1 MDALGLFLLRY
12 HAVHG
17 GFVDD
22 LFAGLDDAQ
31 VRARPHGLNS
41 VVWLV
46 WHATRVE
53 DAAFNG
59 PGGGGLRRTSGDKA
73 KNGRGKN
80 AEADESRQ

>member
-53 DAAFNG
+53 DANRSTATRR
-59 PGGGGLRRTSGDKA
+59 PAEVLRVSFSVPS
-73 KNGRGKN
+73 RGV
-80 AEADESRQ
+80 ATV